1 MSLRWRITLAIA
13 LVSTLVALALS
24 LTVHF
29 AYAYRQAE
37 QARQL
42 QTQRLEL
49 ALEEYDRT
57 GQPGLRSQ
65 LNDPELPD
73 RLREAASEGGTA
85 AMVTQTP
92 QGAVVWAA
100 LSTTG
105 GDTLSLR
112 SSYQPQLDDRASL
125 DRVLLMGAAALI
137 ATGTGAGVVI
147 GARLSRRLRHAAAAA
162 AQVADGDYS
171 TRVSAAVGGR
181 SQDEAAELAQAV
193 DAMSS
198 ALQNRL
204 QAERQ
209 VTADIAHELRTPLTG
224 LTTAAELLPEGRS
237 TELVRGRI
245 AVLRDLVEDVLE
257 VARLDTATELPE
269 LSDIAVGDFVT
280 RRVATYSSEPEVR
293 VATETVVATD
303 PRRLERVLANLVS
316 NAYRHGRPPVVV
328 EVDGP
333 RVRVRDHGPGFPD
346 EVLSEGPGRFR
357 KGSGGGHGLGLTI
370 AAGQARV
377 LGARLSFT
385 NADVDGGAVAVLELP
400 VPEDGDT
407 AGK

>member
-65 LNDPELPD
+65 LNDPKLPD

-162 AQVADGDYS
+162 ARVADGDYS

-181 SQDEAAELAQAV
+181 SRDEAAELAQAV

-316 NAYRHGRPPVVV
+316 NAYNHGRPPVVV

-346 EVLSEGPGRFR
+346 EVLAEGPGRFR

-370 AAGQARV
+370 AVGQARV

-385 NADVDGGAVAVLELP
+385 NADADGGAVAVLELP
-400 VPEDGDT
+400 VSEGEDAPGR
-407 AGK
+407 